1 MATMTKTRPRF
12 GPADHGR
19 RVTDRVATTAEYVE
33 GFNYEVIDGRLHV
46 SPRQE
51 VAESVLENW
60 LYAVLMKYA
69 DRWSK
74 VIGYLTPK
82 ARVFVP
88 DAARTMAPEPDL
100 TAYTTFPD
108 YDTITSWK
116 QISPFLVVGILS
128 ENNVEKQLGRNPNL
142 YLRVPSIQEYWVVNG
157 AENPD
162 EPSLIHYVRR
172 GKRWAVT
179 THPFGATF
187 TPKVLPGF
195 SLVID
200 PRRR

>member
-1 MATMTKTRPRF
+1 MTATKARPRF
-12 GPADHGR
+12 GPTDHGR
-19 RVTDRVATTAEYVE
+19 RVTDRLATTAEYVE
-33 GFNYEVIDGRLHV
+33 GFNYEVIDGRLYV
-46 SPRQE
+46 SPRQTF
-51 VAESVLENW
+51 AENW
-60 LYAVLMKYA
+60 LEVWLYKALLLYS
-69 DRWSK
+69 DRWSRE
-74 VIGYLTPK
+74 IAYLTPK

-88 DAARTMAPEPDL
+88 DAVRTTAPEPDL
-100 TAYTTFPD
+100 TAYATFPD
-108 YDTITSWK
+108 DRSDATWEDV
-116 QISPFLVVGILS
+116 SPFLVVGILS
-128 ENNVEKQLGRNPNL
+128 ENNIDKQLGRNPDL

-162 EPSLIHYVRR
+162 EPSLIQYVRR

-200 PRRR
+200 PRRRG